1 MPLLRDAGSGTP
13 LLNRLRATTPSERLQ
28 LLTQKV
34 QQEVA
39 AILGFSESTA
49 VSPQI
54 GFFELGM
61 DSLMALELKNRLEK
75 DLGLLLSPRWLSTG
89 RVPKN

>member
-1 MPLLRDAGSGTP
+1 MQRLVSGTLGAEAPLLEP
-13 LLNRLRATTPSERLQ
+13 LRAAAPSERLQ

-61 DSLMALELKNRLEK
+61 DSLMALELKDRLEK
-75 DLGLLLSPRWLSTG
+75 ESRSPS
-89 RVPKN
+89 